1 MESHKNDLGV
11 FVNVVLP
18 VPIEK
23 PYTYAVPEELQ
34 DKIGIGFR
42 VEVQFGKSKRYAALI
57 IDISQTAPPYK
68 TKSIIN
74 VIDDEPLISKKY
86 YIFWQWLAEYYCCS
100 IGEVMNAALPANYKL
115 SSETI
120 VYKLNSS
127 PPPDESLNDHAYLL
141 MEALTNRA
149 ELNLNQVREL
159 LNINSVL
166 PLIHDLYR
174 RGYIAVLE
182 QLREKYKPQIVKY
195 VTLSPYYS
203 NDKDRLHEALDK
215 AKRSEKQTRTILAY
229 LQLVRKST
237 PVRYKDL
244 ITKADVKSDVIK
256 ALVKKEIFVVTTQ
269 EVNRII
275 VSDEEVTVNIE
286 LSKKQNE
293 SYLNILGLWKTKD
306 VALLHGATGSG
317 KTWIYKRIIQDN
329 LKSGKQTLFLLPEIG
344 LTVQIVQRLKHT
356 FGDKVVVA
364 HSGLNNNER
373 ADLWRRVQQGAPIVL
388 GVRSSIFLPFSNLAT
403 VIVDEEHDASYK
415 QNDPAPRYQGRD
427 SAIYLAT
434 LWKAKVLLGTA
445 TPSVESYFNAK
456 KGKYGLVNL
465 RERFQTTQSPI
476 IRFVDLRKKRLAKD
490 SQFSEPLVEVI
501 QETLDRKEQVIL
513 FKNRRGYA
521 PVVRCDVCGWQAM
534 CDNCDVALTYHKYK
548 NNMHC
553 HLCGL
558 QKQIPLHCPA
568 CAATDIRLEG
578 FGTQKIEDEIAVL
591 FPNAR
596 VKRMDY
602 DTTRGKQAYRKLIEA
617 FESQEIDI
625 LVGTQM
631 VTKGLDFDH
640 VGLVGVIH
648 ADQQLYYPHFRAVE
662 RTFQLLVQVSGRAGR
677 KHTAGNVVIQSYN
690 PAHPVFADVAMNDYL
705 SFFQMEIIQR
715 QNWKYPPYYHLIKI
729 MLKHKSKGVVV
740 EASNILANRLRN
752 RLGNRVLGPAEP
764 GIARVRN
771 QYLMDIGIKVERG
784 GDIAGRV
791 KDLIR
796 VLISGIKKQK
806 GLTTVRI
813 NVDVDPS

>member
-1 MESHKNDLGV
+1 LEFHNHDNTI
-11 FVNVVLP
+11 FVQVVIP

-23 PYTYAVPEELQ
+23 PYTYAVPLEFQ
-34 DKIGIGFR
+34 DRIEIGIR
-42 VEVQFGKSKRYAALI
+42 VEVQFGRSKRYAALI
-57 IDISQTAPPYK
+57 VGIEQEAPSYK

-74 VIDDEPLISKKY
+74 IIDEEPLISNRY
-86 YIFWQWLAEYYCCS
+86 YIFWKWLAEYYCCS

-120 VYKLNSS
+120 IYKLNSS
-127 PPPDESLNDHAYLL
+127 PPPDESLSDKAYLL
-141 MEALTNRA
+141 MEALSNRA
-149 ELNLNQVREL
+149 EMNLTQVQEL
-159 LNINSVL
+159 LSINSVL

-182 QLREKYKPQIVKY
+182 QLKEKYKPHIEKY
-195 VTLSPYYS
+195 VELGLYYTEDS
-203 NDKDRLHEALDK
+203 DRIHEALDK
-215 AKRSEKQTRTILAY
+215 AKKSEKQTRAILAY
-229 LQLVRKST
+229 LQLARQVS

-244 ITKADVKSDVIK
+244 IQKAQIKGDVIK
-256 ALVKKEIFVVTTQ
+256 ALEKKEIFVVSSR
-269 EVNRII
+269 EVNRIS
-275 VSDEEVTVNIE
+275 VSDGDQAVTLK
-286 LSKKQNE
+286 LSEKQEDAYTQINN
-293 SYLNILGLWKTKD
+293 YWKTKD

-329 LKSGKQTLFLLPEIG
+329 LEKGQQTLFLLPEIA
-344 LTVQIVQRLKHT
+344 LTVQIVQRLKNT
-356 FGDKVVVA
+356 FGERVVVA

-388 GVRSSIFLPFSNLAT
+388 GVRSSIFLPFANLAT

-427 SAIYLAT
+427 AAIYLAT
-434 LWKAKVLLGTA
+434 IWKAKVLLGTA

-456 KGKYGLVNL
+456 KEKYGLINL
-465 RERFQTTQSPI
+465 RERYQATQSPVV
-476 IRFVDLRKKRLAKD
+476 RFVDLRKKRLTKD
-490 SQFSEPLVEVI
+490 SQFSEPLIEII
-501 QETLDRKEQVIL
+501 QETLNRKEQVIL

-521 PVVRCDVCGWQAM
+521 PVVRCDICGWQAM

-553 HLCGL
+553 HMCGL

-578 FGTQKIEDEIAVL
+578 FGTQKIEDEIEVL
-591 FPNAR
+591 FPEAQ

-602 DTTRGKQAYRKLIEA
+602 DTTRGKHAYQKLIEG
-617 FESQEIDI
+617 FERQEIDI

-677 KHTAGNVVIQSYN
+677 KHAAGNVVIQSYN
-690 PAHPVFADVAMNDYL
+690 PTHPVFADVAMNDYI
-705 SFFQMEIIQR
+705 SFFQTEIVQR
-715 QNWKYPPYYHLIKI
+715 EHWHYPPYYHLIKI
-729 MLKHKSKGVVV
+729 MLKHKSKGVVY
-740 EASNILANRLRN
+740 EASNLLAKQLRN
-752 RLGNRVLGPAEP
+752 KLGKRVLGPSEP

-771 QYLMDIGIKVERG
+771 QYLMDIGIKVERK
-784 GDIAGRV
+784 GDIASRV
-791 KDLIR
+791 KDLIK
-796 VLISGIKKQK
+796 VLISAIKKQK
-806 GLTTVRI
+806 GMTTVRI

>member
-1 MESHKNDLGV
+1 LESRNNDNEV
-11 FVNVVLP
+11 FVQVVIP

-23 PYTYAVPEELQ
+23 PYTYAVPQNLQ
-34 DKIGIGFR
+34 DRIGIGR
-42 VEVQFGKSKRYAALI
+42 RAEVQFGRSKRYAALI
-57 IDISQTAPPYK
+57 VGIDENKPPYK
-68 TKSIIN
+68 TKSIID
-74 VIDDEPLISKKY
+74 VIDNEPLISDKY
-86 YIFWQWLAEYYCCS
+86 YIFWEWLAEYYCCS

-120 VYKLNSS
+120 IYKLNSS

-141 MEALTNRA
+141 METLTNRA

-159 LNINSVL
+159 LNINAVL

-182 QLREKYKPQIVKY
+182 QLREKYKPHIEKY
-195 VTLSPYYS
+195 ITLTTHYL
-203 NDKDRLHEALDK
+203 KDSDNIHEALDK
-215 AKRSEKQTRTILAY
+215 TKRSEKQTRALLAY
-229 LQLVRKST
+229 LQLARQTT
-237 PVRYKDL
+237 PVRYKDIL
-244 ITKADVKSDVIK
+244 IKADVKGDVIK
-256 ALVKKEIFVVTTQ
+256 ALEKKEIFILTSR
-269 EVNRII
+269 EVNRIT
-275 VSDEEVTVNIE
+275 VSDEDIEVEIKLSEKQKQAYTSIIE
-286 LSKKQNE
+286 Q
-293 SYLNILGLWKTKD
+293 WKTKD
-306 VALLHGATGSG
+306 VTLLHGATGSG

-329 LKSGKQTLFLLPEIG
+329 IKSGKQTLFLLPEIG
-344 LTVQIVQRLKHT
+344 LTVQIVQRLKST
-356 FGDKVVVA
+356 FGERVVVA

-388 GVRSSIFLPFSNLAT
+388 GVRSSIFLPFADLAT

-465 RERFQTTQSPI
+465 RERFQAAQSPV

-490 SQFSEPLVEVI
+490 SQFSEPLVEII
-501 QETLDRKEQVIL
+501 QETLDRREQVIL

-521 PVVRCDVCGWQAM
+521 PIVRCDICGWQAM

-578 FGTQKIEDEIAVL
+578 FGTQKIEDEIAIL
-591 FPNAR
+591 FPTAR

-602 DTTRGKQAYRKLIEA
+602 DTTRGKHAYQKLIEG
-617 FESQEIDI
+617 FERQEIDI

-677 KHTAGNVVIQSYN
+677 KHAAGNVVIQSYN
-690 PAHPVFADVAMNDYL
+690 PTHPVFADVAMNDYL
-705 SFFQMEIIQR
+705 SFFEMEIIQR
-715 QNWKYPPYYHLIKI
+715 ENWKYPPYYHLIKI

-740 EASNILANRLRN
+740 ETSNVLANRLRN
-752 RLGNRVLGPAEP
+752 RLGKRVLGPAEP
-764 GIARVRN
+764 GVARVRN
-771 QYLMDIGIKVERG
+771 QYLMEIGIKVERK
-784 GDIAGRV
+784 GDIASRV
-791 KDLIR
+791 KDLIKI
-796 VLISGIKKQK
+796 LISGIKKQK
-806 GLTTVRI
+806 GMTTVRI

>member
-1 MESHKNDLGV
+1 LESLNHDNRV
-11 FVNVVLP
+11 FVQVVIP

-23 PYTYAVPEELQ
+23 PYTYAVPPEFQ
-34 DKIGIGFR
+34 DRIGIGYR
-42 VEVQFGKSKRYAALI
+42 VEVQFGKSKRYAALVVGMNREVP
-57 IDISQTAPPYK
+57 SYR
-68 TKSIIN
+68 TKSILN
-74 VIDDEPLISKKY
+74 VIDDQPLISDKY
-86 YIFWQWLAEYYCCS
+86 YVFWEWLAEYYCCS
-100 IGEVMNAALPANYKL
+100 IGEIMNAALPANYKL

-127 PPPDESLNDHAYLL
+127 PLPDESLSDDAFLL
-141 MEALTNRA
+141 LEALTNRA

-159 LNINSVL
+159 LSINSVL

-195 VTLSPYYS
+195 VVLSPYYTE
-203 NDKDRLHEALDK
+203 DGDRIHEALDK
-215 AKRSEKQTRTILAY
+215 TKRSEKQTRAILAY
-229 LQLVRKST
+229 LQLARKAA

-244 ITKADVKSDVIK
+244 TNAADVKGDVVK
-256 ALVKKEIFVVTTQ
+256 SLEKKEIFIVSSQ
-269 EVNRII
+269 EVNRIA
-275 VSDEEVTVNIE
+275 VSEEDTPEKIE
-286 LSKKQNE
+286 LSEKQKE
-293 SYLNILGLWKTKD
+293 AYASISEHWETKD
-306 VALLHGATGSG
+306 VTLLHGATGSG

-329 LKSGKQTLFLLPEIG
+329 LKQGRQTLFLLPEIA
-344 LTVQIVQRLKHT
+344 LTVQIVQRLIST
-356 FGDKVVVA
+356 FGQRVVVA

-388 GVRSSIFLPFSNLAT
+388 GVRSSIFLPFANLAT
-403 VIVDEEHDASYK
+403 VIIDEEHDASYK

-427 SAIYLAT
+427 AAIYLAT

-445 TPSVESYFNAK
+445 TPSVESYYNAK
-456 KGKYGLVNL
+456 RKKYGLVNL
-465 RERFQTTQSPI
+465 RERYQATQVPVV
-476 IRFVDLRKKRLAKD
+476 RFVDLRKKRLAKD
-490 SQFSEPLVEVI
+490 SQFSEPLIEII
-501 QETLDRKEQVIL
+501 QETLGRKEQVIL

-521 PVVRCDVCGWQAM
+521 PIVRCDVCGWQAM

-558 QKQIPLHCPA
+558 QKRIPLHCPA

-578 FGTQKIEDEIAVL
+578 FGTQKIEDEIEIL
-591 FPNAR
+591 FPDAR
-596 VKRMDY
+596 VRRMDY
-602 DTTRGKQAYRKLIEA
+602 DTTRGKQAYQNLIEG
-617 FESQEIDI
+617 FERQEIDI

-677 KHTAGNVVIQSYN
+677 KDASGNVVIQSYN
-690 PAHPVFADVAMNDYL
+690 PTHPVFADVAMNDYI
-705 SFFQMEIIQR
+705 SFFQREIFQR
-715 QNWKYPPYYHLIKI
+715 EHWKYPPYYHLIKI
-729 MLKHKSKGVVV
+729 VLKHKSKSVVV

-752 RLGNRVLGPAEP
+752 KLGKRVLGPAEP

-771 QYLMDIGIKVERG
+771 QYIMEIGLKVERK
-784 GDIAGRV
+784 GDISSRV
-791 KDLIR
+791 KDLIKI
-796 VLISGIKKQK
+796 LIAGIKKQK
-806 GLTTVRI
+806 GMTTVRI